1 MKSLPTP
8 IASSEIKRSDIP
20 QKFRNWSELIEFAAT
35 FDFRKEGMKTTG
47 VDSLTAESTICE
59 MRSALFIEYR
69 RYNHFGNN
77 PTDEVFQA
85 CIQVVERI
93 RNEI

>member
-1 MKSLPTP
+1 MKSLPAP

-20 QKFRNWSELIEFAAT
+20 EKFGNWSELIEFAAT
-35 FDFRKEGMKTTG
+35 FDFRKEEMKAKG
-47 VDSLTAESTICE
+47 IDSLTPESSISE
-59 MRSALFIEYR
+59 MRSALFHEYR
-69 RYNHFGNN
+69 RYNHFGYR
-77 PTDEVFQA
+77 PTEEVFQK